1 MASPVANGE
10 SQRFDLFLP
19 LASFSSFQRKVRGG
33 ILYGDV
39 KQGLNYPC
47 PGVAVRIVRILG
59 N

>member
-1 MASPVANGE
+1 MASPVANGD
-10 SQRFDLFLP
+10 SHRFDLFLP

-39 KQGLNYPC
+39 KQGLNCPC
-47 PGVAVRIVRILG
+47 PGVAVRIMRILG